1 MRTQY
6 TELLLVKEAVQM
18 AQNTLLSINNPAD
31 EVLSALDFLGD
42 ILCGLDS
49 EQLLGRYRMLER
61 GGNRCKSLPMQ
72 QTIPVT
78 GCFTWM
84 A

>member
-31 EVLSALDFLGD
+31 EVLSTLDFLGD

-49 EQLLGRYRMLER
+49 EQLLGRYKMLER
-61 GGNRCKSLPMQ
+61 SGRQCITTLTHY
-72 QTIPVT
+72 QTDPT
-78 GCFTWM
+78 DCFTWM

>member
-6 TELLLVKEAVQM
+6 TELLLVKEAVHM

-42 ILCGLDS
+42 ILCGLES
-49 EQLLGRYRMLER
+49 EQLLGRYKVQER
-61 GGNRCKSLPMQ
+61 SDNRCNSLLAHSQ
-72 QTIPVT
+72 AVHT
-78 GCFTWM
+78 GCFTWLV
-84 A
+84 

>member
-6 TELLLVKEAVQM
+6 TELLLVKEAVHM

-49 EQLLGRYRMLER
+49 EQLLGRYKMLER
-61 GGNRCKSLPMQ
+61 RSQCITTLTHY
-72 QTIPVT
+72 QTDPT
-78 GCFTWM
+78 GCFTWLV
-84 A
+84 

>member
-61 GGNRCKSLPMQ
+61 SVNRCKSLPMQ

-78 GCFTWM
+78 GCFTWLV
-84 A
+84 